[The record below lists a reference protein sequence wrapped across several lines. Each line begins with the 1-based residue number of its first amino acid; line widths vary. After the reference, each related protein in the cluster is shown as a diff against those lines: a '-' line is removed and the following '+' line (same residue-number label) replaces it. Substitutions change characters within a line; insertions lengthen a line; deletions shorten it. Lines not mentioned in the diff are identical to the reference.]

1 MALRRMV
8 RGQGSLLQT
17 LRFHALLEVL
27 RSGHVFVVTFT
38 ACIKEGVVCVGGILN
53 SLRNQLVVLQG
64 EVDQA
69 LGLVDEGLGSF
80 GLKDAEIDQGKAN
93 WCC

>member
-1 MALRRMV
+1 
-8 RGQGSLLQT
+8 
-17 LRFHALLEVL
+17 LLEVL
-27 RSGHVFVVTFT
+27 RSGHVFVVTFA
-38 ACIKEGVVCVGGILN
+38 ACNKEGSSIKEGVARVSGILN

-80 GLKDAEIDQGKAN
+80 GLKDAEIDRGKGN